1 MIEKV
6 TAFVLRK
13 KNNIPQLLV
22 FSHPTAGTQIPAG
35 TVEENEAVEVALLRE
50 INKETGL
57 SNPKL
62 IRKLGETLQFTGP
75 NEAYL
80 TQTLRCYSWPA
91 QAAKRNGPLC
101 NRGLLLQTFERK
113 VGFTR
118 VTYKEYDL
126 NIEPPVLLSELE
138 GWLPS
143 DALTREIRRHFY
155 ILKVDEDT
163 PEYWKT
169 ESDGGNVFQCYWVD
183 VNAIPELMGEQAE
196 WILQLNGISLEEI

>member
-6 TAFVLRK
+6 TAFVIRK

-35 TVEENEAVEVALLRE
+35 TVEVNEPVELALLRE
-50 INKETGL
+50 IKEKTGL
-57 SNPKL
+57 SKIKL
-62 IRKLGETLQFTGP
+62 IKKLGETLQFTGP

-80 TQTLRCYSWPA
+80 TQTIRCYSWPA

-113 VGFTR
+113 VGFIH
-118 VTYKEYDL
+118 VSYKEYDL
-126 NIEPPVLLSELE
+126 NLEPPVLLSELE

-143 DALTREIRRHFY
+143 DALTREIRRYFY
-155 ILKVDEDT
+155 LLKVEEDT

-196 WILQLNGISLEEI
+196 WVQQLEGISLEEI